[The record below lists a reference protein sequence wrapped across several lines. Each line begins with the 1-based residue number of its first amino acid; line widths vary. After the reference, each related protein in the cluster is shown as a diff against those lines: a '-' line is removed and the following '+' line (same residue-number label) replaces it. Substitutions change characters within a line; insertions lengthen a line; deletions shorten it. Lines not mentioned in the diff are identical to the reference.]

1 MFLIHTGDH
10 RVKFAAGT
18 QLEPDS
24 VHVQEN
30 EDIPEFLPEAHLGI
44 LRHHHTYK
52 ADIPVPHSLGM
63 DVYAQHVQ
71 SNLYV
76 RVAELG
82 PTKKL
87 DTPKPNGDEYLTTV
101 VVEVQTIKEGKF
113 RENIEVVSSQDESK
127 TKVILTKAT
136 VIQSKQGNPLLKTGV
151 HVLSHEHMDESDDT
165 EWPGH
170 GHDRVED

>member
-1 MFLIHTGDH
+1 MYDKIVGEH

-18 QLEPDS
+18 HLEPDT

-44 LRHHHTYK
+44 LRNHHTYK
-52 ADIPVPHSLGM
+52 AEIPVPHSLGM
-63 DVYAQHVQ
+63 DVYAQHMQ

-76 RVAELG
+76 RVTDIE

-87 DTPKPNGDEYLTTV
+87 DAPRQNGDEFLTTV
-101 VVEVQTIKEGKF
+101 IVQVRTIKEGKF
-113 RENIEVVSSQDESK
+113 RENIELVSRADESK
-127 TKVILTKAT
+127 KKVILTKAT
-136 VIQSKQGNPLLKTGV
+136 VILSRQGNPLLKTGV
-151 HVLSHEHMDESDDT
+151 HVLSHEHTDESDFT

-170 GHDRVED
+170 GQDNVED

>member
-1 MFLIHTGDH
+1 MFGVRIGEH

-18 QLEPDS
+18 QLEPDT

-30 EDIPEFLPEAHLGI
+30 EDIPEFLPEAHFGI
-44 LRHHHTYK
+44 LRNHHTYK
-52 ADIPVPHSLGM
+52 VEIPVPHSLGM

-76 RVAELG
+76 RVTDVE

-87 DTPKPNGDEYLTTV
+87 DTPRPNGDEFLTTV
-101 VVEVQTIKEGKF
+101 IVQVRTIKEGKF
-113 RENIEVVSSQDESK
+113 RENIELVSRENESK

-136 VIQSKQGNPLLKTGV
+136 VILSKQGNPLLKTGV
-151 HVLSHEHMDESDDT
+151 HVLSHEHTDESDFT

-170 GHDRVED
+170 GHDNVED